1 MAEIKETLEKAF
13 YAGMGFISRSADAI
27 QGAVK
32 KLADEID
39 LSEEEGR
46 KFAEKLA
53 KDSEEA
59 RKNFQEN
66 VDSAVKKALD
76 VMGLAKKSDMDELKQ
91 KLDDLEKT
99 LKKSG

>member
-1 MAEIKETLEKAF
+1 MPEIKETLEKAF

-27 QGAVK
+27 QGVVK
-32 KLADEID
+32 KLADEIQ

-59 RKNFQEN
+59 RKNFQDT

-76 VMGLAKKSDMDELKQ
+76 AIGLAKKSDVEELK
-91 KLDDLEKT
+91 
-99 LKKSG
+99 KKIDEMQNSLNK